1 MDHNKLENS
10 RNGNTRP
17 LYRLP
22 EKPVCRSRSNG
33 TGHGTTD
40 WFKIG
45 KGIYQGCILSPVYL
59 IYMQSTSCEM
69 PGCMKHK
76 LEPRLP
82 GEISINSD
90 MQMTPPLWQKGFP
103 CGSAGK
109 ESACNARD
117 LGLTSGLGR
126 FLGEGKGYPLQYSD
140 LENYMDCTVHEGLKE
155 SDMTDK
161 LSLHFTYGRKRRGT
175 EEPLDES
182 EKAGLKLNIFLGQS
196 S

>member
-1 MDHNKLENS
+1 MWNARLHEAQTGTKTSRRNINKL
-10 RNGNTRP
+10 R
-17 LYRLP
+17 YADD
-22 EKPVCRSRSNG
+22 
-33 TGHGTTD
+33 TTLMAE
-40 WFKIG
+40 G
-45 KGIYQGCILSPVYL
+45 L
-59 IYMQSTSCEM
+59 
-69 PGCMKHK
+69 
-76 LEPRLP
+76 
-82 GEISINSD
+82 
-90 MQMTPPLWQKGFP
+90 P

-109 ESACNARD
+109 EPACNERD

-140 LENYMDCTVHEGLKE
+140 LENYMDCTVHGGLKE
-155 SDMTDK
+155 SDMIEK